1 MQGQKKVLPLH
12 RKNDRTSNN
21 IKHINSMKALN
32 KQQEPQ
38 IFFEWCYNNYEV
50 RTKLELKGRG
60 IKKSEYT
67 EGIYFVTPKAL
78 EKLEEKYICARYDV
92 HSLNN

>member
-1 MQGQKKVLPLH
+1 MKESIKK
-12 RKNDRTSNN
+12 
-21 IKHINSMKALN
+21 
-32 KQQEPQ
+32 QEPQ

-78 EKLEEKYICARYDV
+78 EKLEEKYICVRYDV
-92 HSLNN
+92 YSLNN

>member
-1 MQGQKKVLPLH
+1 MKELIKK
-12 RKNDRTSNN
+12 
-21 IKHINSMKALN
+21 
-32 KQQEPQ
+32 QEPQ

-60 IKKSEYT
+60 ITKSEYNDD
-67 EGIYFVTPKAL
+67 IYFVTPKAFQ
-78 EKLEEKYICARYDV
+78 KLEEKYTCARYDV